1 MKISG
6 FEWNKK
12 REIAAF
18 SLATGETQKEAAE
31 MAGVSEKTIYNWLT
45 NAEFSAEVDR
55 LSLMID
61 IASKA
66 ERLRL
71 ARRVVRQK
79 LDQEVLS
86 DKDLLDWLKF
96 AREEVEGI
104 KLDIDLTAILQN
116 VAPMAGS
123 E

>member
-1 MKISG
+1 MKTSG

-12 REIAAF
+12 RELAAF
-18 SLATGETQKEAAE
+18 SLATGETNKEAAE
-31 MAGVSEKTIYNWLT
+31 KAGVAERTIYNWLT
-45 NAEFSAEVDR
+45 YPEFSAEVDR

-71 ARRVVRQK
+71 ARRVVKQK

-104 KLDIDLTAILQN
+104 RLDIDLTAILSN
-116 VAPMAGS
+116 VASVAGS

>member
-1 MKISG
+1 MTDFQWTK
-6 FEWNKK
+6 NK
-12 REIAAF
+12 ELAAF
-18 SLATGETQKEAAE
+18 ALAEGQTRKEAAVT
-31 MAGVSEKTIYNWLT
+31 ANISESTIYRLLT
-45 NAEFSAEVDR
+45 VPEFSAEVDR

-104 KLDIDLTAILQN
+104 RLDIDLTTILQN
-116 VAPMAGS
+116 VASLAGG

>member
-12 REIAAF
+12 RELAAF
-18 SLATGETQKEAAE
+18 SLATGETNKEAAE
-31 MAGVSEKTIYNWLT
+31 KAGVTERTIYNWLT
-45 NAEFSAEVDR
+45 NPEFSAEVDR

-104 KLDIDLTAILQN
+104 RLDIDLTAILSN
-116 VAPMAGS
+116 VASVAGS

>member
-12 REIAAF
+12 RELAAF

-31 MAGVSEKTIYNWLT
+31 KAGVTERTIYNWLVYP
-45 NAEFSAEVDR
+45 EFSAEVDR

-104 KLDIDLTAILQN
+104 RLDIDITAILQN
-116 VAPMAGS
+116 AAPMAGS

>member
-71 ARRVVRQK
+71 ARRVVRFNHGRQSRK
-79 LDQEVLS
+79 WDNLFHFSKKPLLLG
-86 DKDLLDWLKF
+86 DLALGQIIQFGKGHLLHG
-96 AREEVEGI
+96 R
-104 KLDIDLTAILQN
+104 LR
-116 VAPMAGS
+116 
-123 E
+123 

>member
-18 SLATGETQKEAAE
+18 SLATGETRKEASVI
-31 MAGVSEKTIYNWLT
+31 AGISEKTIYNWL
-45 NAEFSAEVDR
+45 ADPEFSAEVDR

-104 KLDIDLTAILQN
+104 RLDIDITAILQN
-116 VAPMAGS
+116 VAPVAGS